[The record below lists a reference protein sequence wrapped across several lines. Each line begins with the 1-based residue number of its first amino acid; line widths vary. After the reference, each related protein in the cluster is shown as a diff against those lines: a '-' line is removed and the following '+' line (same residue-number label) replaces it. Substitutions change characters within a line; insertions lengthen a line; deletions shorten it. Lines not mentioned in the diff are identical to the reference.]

1 MKNRLKIFSDEKI
14 YNFLK
19 MLFSDYEIKL
29 MRLKDV
35 EHNKQSADPNI
46 VIIRNDK
53 DLNLINFK
61 NLNDNFLVITHMNLN
76 FFSFEDNLMQIKT
89 PLSIKQLKNKVEHF
103 VQNLRV
109 KFHDI
114 SIDNDKI
121 INLENNSF
129 CYLTKIEYEI
139 LRYLIIEKQTNKN
152 FIKENILNIKS
163 NIETNSLESHLTR
176 IRKKMNMV
184 RTAVKIQTKNENLLI
199 TV

>member
-35 EHNKQSADPNI
+35 ERNKQSADPNI

-61 NLNDNFLVITHMNLN
+61 NLNDNFLVITHMNINLL
-76 FFSFEDNLMQIKT
+76 SFEDNLMQIKT
-89 PLSIKQLKNKVEHF
+89 PLSIKRLKNKVEHF
-103 VQNLRV
+103 VQNLKV

-121 INLENNSF
+121 INLENSSF

-176 IRKKMNMV
+176 IRKKMNIV